1 MNRYMIEHYM
11 LFTEFYDRKYR
22 MMLMKQYSGRQRA
35 YEEAVKYFI
44 GGSRKYGNATDWDT
58 RNDRLLD
65 RMTSLGWSLRKRQL
79 NRKNPHRVGNGNSG
93 KVCNLKPKGNKDNR
107 WKREDPSDTIV
118 NQRVVIAYGDAKMA
132 WNMPGTLPMSHQK
145 IKHYMALASKR
156 LGRFTADDGVD
167 ASLIGQLKF
176 QVVDIPEYMTS
187 QVFC

>member
-65 RMTSLGWSLRKRQL
+65 RMTSLWWSLRKRQL

-93 KVCNLKPKGNKDNR
+93 KVWNLMPKGNKDN
-107 WKREDPSDTIV
+107 
-118 NQRVVIAYGDAKMA
+118 
-132 WNMPGTLPMSHQK
+132 
-145 IKHYMALASKR
+145 
-156 LGRFTADDGVD
+156 
-167 ASLIGQLKF
+167 
-176 QVVDIPEYMTS
+176 
-187 QVFC
+187 